1 MTMKHL
7 FSMLAVAFAAIV
19 MWSCSS
25 GGSEEIPVTLSKGAL
40 TFQSN
45 SGKQTIEVTA
55 GKNWEPQSSK
65 DWCTVQRDG
74 KQLVVSVTKNYA
86 DKERIATV
94 TITSGEQSAVLGVT
108 QKAGSGK
115 FEGFEVFTL
124 AFDNLRSTGSDN
136 VVVSSQEHSY
146 NLEIRTLAP
155 KYSWQAE
162 VVKGD
167 DFVSIP
173 DNDLHR
179 GNGFLKF
186 TVETNTTVE
195 ERKAQLK
202 IVSELEG
209 AYCTYL
215 LEITQLAANNNED
228 PIINNEIDW

>member
-1 MTMKHL
+1 MKHL
-7 FSMLAVAFAAIV
+7 LSILAVAIIAVVA
-19 MWSCSS
+19 WGCSS
-25 GGSEEIPVTLSKGAL
+25 GGNEEIPVTLSKGAL

-65 DWCTVQRDG
+65 EWCTVQRDG
-74 KQLVVSVTKNYA
+74 NQLTVSVTKNYA
-86 DKERIATV
+86 AKERTATV

-115 FEGFEVFTL
+115 FEGFEVTSL
-124 AFDNLRSTGSDN
+124 AFTGLDATGGDD
-136 VVVSSQEHSY
+136 VRVSSKENSY
-146 NLEIRTLAP
+146 SLNIHTLEQ
-155 KYSWQAE
+155 KYYWKAE
-162 VVKGD
+162 VIEGA

-173 DNDLHR
+173 DNDLHK
-179 GNGFLKF
+179 GNGVLKF

-195 ERKAQLK
+195 EREAQLK

-209 AYCTYL
+209 AYCTYVL
-215 LEITQLAANNNED
+215 KITQLAANNNED